1 MTTED
6 RTLELEAGQ
15 ILTEARIR
23 TLVGTS
29 EVDIMATT
37 LAGELDREALGL
49 VEVVGGSGLG
59 QPREDCWA
67 TCSVTGT
74 RDMGVTTEAGEEDT
88 TEAGEDGAEVIIEA
102 GVVVEHQ
109 LDFRVDP
116 RPRVEPGQLRDLV
129 GPGGDR
135 LDFC

>member
-29 EVDIMATT
+29 KVDITATT
-37 LAGELDREALGL
+37 LVGEPDREARGL
-49 VEVVGGSGLG
+49 AEVVGGSGLG
-59 QPREDCWA
+59 LPREDCWA

-74 RDMGVTTEAGEEDT
+74 RDMGVTTEAGV
-88 TEAGEDGAEVIIEA
+88 DGAEVIIEA

-116 RPRVEPGQLRDLV
+116 RPLVDPGQLRDLV